1 MTSKLIPFP
10 GIDKETKIPQA
21 CTTKKNIDNE
31 AETNGEYINQ
41 LQQLN
46 LQLLRLAE
54 IFTVPTKDILSDFTY
69 IVIGNDIVD
78 AVNSTDP

>member
-10 GIDKETKIPQA
+10 GRDKGDKIPRVSTA
-21 CTTKKNIDNE
+21 EDNIDNA
-31 AETNGEYINQ
+31 AETNDEYINQ

-46 LQLLRLAE
+46 LQLLRLSE

-69 IVIGNDIVD
+69 IVIGNDIIDTVNGTD
-78 AVNSTDP
+78 A